1 MKNAKLIL
9 LRHGECKGGKIF
21 RGLTN
26 VLLSEIGVKQM
37 QTAVE
42 RLKTKPDLVFTSPLK
57 RCLEFAS
64 SYEKNSIV
72 MPSLMEMDFGD
83 WDGKTVEEILEKQPE
98 ALSAFWDEPWDNTPP
113 EAEPLVIFETRVMA
127 AIEQIIDDILTHC
140 GEGVDTTPTA
150 LVITHAGV
158 VRHVMSQAL
167 SLESGHGLYKDLDL
181 PYAAMVEINL
191 IEDDSGRRHLRLQW
205 PTVID

>member
-9 LRHGECKGGKIF
+9 LRHGECQGGQIF

-26 VLLSEIGVKQM
+26 VLLSGAGKKQM
-37 QTAVE
+37 QSAVDN
-42 RLKTKPDLVFTSPLK
+42 LSHKPELVYTSPLK
-57 RCLEFAS
+57 RCLDFAA
-64 SYEKNSIV
+64 SYDKRSIV

-83 WDGKTVEEILEKQPE
+83 WDGKEFEQILKQQPE
-98 ALSAFWDEPWDNTPP
+98 ALTAFWDDPWEHTPP
-113 EAEPLVIFETRVMA
+113 EAEPLKIFEIRVSA
-127 AIEQIIDDILTHC
+127 AIEQIIDDIF
-140 GEGVDTTPTA
+140 VDFDETSSSNPTA

-158 VRHVMSQAL
+158 IRHVMSQTL

-191 IEDDSGRRHLRLQW
+191 IEDDNGRRHLRLQW
-205 PTVID
+205 PSV